1 MGIDHAWS
9 PCIPPSHHSNPKPL
23 ALVAHCRHNCW
34 SLYWRSR
41 GPRLAHDQNANSFAS
56 HANVCCHVVVPKN
69 LQTRNINEMLKEVLY
84 QFPSLRQ
91 VVLGFGTQKWITQQI
106 WPQASIQESH
116 YSILHIEMVE
126 LEHLKFVPPF
136 TQLYRPLKKD
146 TPGLPEVKQ
155 RVEAY
160 RICLDLAAFHL
171 QQEMLSTV
179 PVLGS

>member
-1 MGIDHAWS
+1 MNHTT
-9 PCIPPSHHSNPKPL
+9 
-23 ALVAHCRHNCW
+23 
-34 SLYWRSR
+34 
-41 GPRLAHDQNANSFAS
+41 
-56 HANVCCHVVVPKN
+56 N
-69 LQTRNINEMLKEVLY
+69 LTSSVY
-84 QFPSLRQ
+84 AG
-91 VVLGFGTQKWITQQI
+91 V
-106 WPQASIQESH
+106 H